1 MDGEG
6 NMKKEVYDPST
17 CLVSQIAYQ
26 YYIEEKKTSEI
37 AHQFE
42 LSPSTVSRVLKRA
55 RQEGIIKIHLAQP
68 YQECNEMEKYLEERF
83 RLRNV
88 CIVPLNKPE
97 EELQDNNVKKQVA
110 LEGARYVQRII
121 RDDDI
126 LGLAWGG
133 TMYHLIQ
140 YLNPCRKVRASI
152 VTMHGSIANCHEALE
167 VQTLVDRA
175 AMAFGG
181 EKISLEH
188 PGLYDTPEECRQI
201 AATEECRN
209 IFEMYEKIDIALTGV
224 GSMYPDYDSLL
235 GKTDYLTEKEKKEL
249 KEERVVSDIM
259 LHFIRKDG
267 SECDNLIK
275 NRTLAIDLETFR
287 KIPCKVVAASGSKK
301 AYSILSLLNG
311 NYIDVLII
319 DYHLAKKLIRLL
331 K

>member
-1 MDGEG
+1 
-6 NMKKEVYDPST
+6 MKKEVYDQST

-37 AHQFE
+37 VEQFE

-55 RQEGIIKIHLAQP
+55 KKEGIIEIRLAQP
-68 YQECNEMEKYLEERF
+68 YLECNQMEKYLEERF
-83 RLRNV
+83 HLRNV

-97 EELQDNNVKKQVA
+97 EELQDNSVKKQVA
-110 LEGARYVQRII
+110 LEAARYVQRII
-121 RDDDI
+121 RDDDV

-152 VTMHGSIANCHEALE
+152 VTMHGSIANCHETLE

-181 EKISLEH
+181 EKVSLEH
-188 PGLYDTPEECRQI
+188 PGLYDTPEEYRKI
-201 AATEECRN
+201 ASSEECRN

-224 GSMYPDYDSLL
+224 GTMYPEKDSLL
-235 GKTDYLTEKEKKEL
+235 VKTGYLTR
-249 KEERVVSDIM
+249 EEIEALLEENVTSDFM
-259 LHFIRKDG
+259 LHFIRDDG
-267 SECDNLIK
+267 AECHHPIRE
-275 NRTLAIDLETFR
+275 RTLSIDLDTYR
-287 KIPCKVVAASGSKK
+287 RIPCKIVAASGSRK
-301 AYSILSLLNG
+301 AHSVLSLLKG

-319 DYHLAKKLIRLL
+319 DYHLARKLIELMDG
-331 K
+331 

>member
-1 MDGEG
+1 
-6 NMKKEVYDPST
+6 MKREVYDQST

-37 AHQFE
+37 AEQFE

-55 RQEGIIKIHLAQP
+55 RKEGIIEIRLAQP
-68 YQECNEMEKYLEERF
+68 YLECNQMERYLEERF
-83 RLRNV
+83 QLRNV

-110 LEGARYVQRII
+110 LEAARYVQRII
-121 RDDDI
+121 RDDDV

-181 EKISLEH
+181 EKVSLEH
-188 PGLYDTPEECRQI
+188 PGLYDTPEEYRKI
-201 AATEECRN
+201 ASSEECRN
-209 IFEMYEKIDIALTGV
+209 IFEMYEKIDIAVTGV
-224 GSMYPDYDSLL
+224 GTMYPENDSLL
-235 GKTDYLTEKEKKEL
+235 VKTGYLTTEEVEALEEEK
-249 KEERVVSDIM
+249 VTSDLM
-259 LHFIRKDG
+259 LHFIREDG
-267 SECDNLIK
+267 SECRHPIK
-275 NRTLAIDLETFR
+275 ERTLSISLDTYR
-287 KIPCKVVAASGSKK
+287 RIPCKILAASGSGK
-301 AYSILSLLNG
+301 AHSVLSLLKG
-311 NYIDVLII
+311 NYVDVLII
-319 DYHLAKKLIRLL
+319 DYHLAQKLIGFLDE
-331 K
+331 

>member
-1 MDGEG
+1 
-6 NMKKEVYDPST
+6 MKREVYDQST

-26 YYIEEKKTSEI
+26 YYIVEKKTSEI
-37 AHQFE
+37 AELFE

-55 RQEGIIKIHLAQP
+55 RQEGIIEIRLTQP
-68 YQECNEMEKYLEERF
+68 YLECNEMERYLEERF
-83 RLRNV
+83 QLKNV

-121 RDDDI
+121 SDDDV

-140 YLNPCRKVRASI
+140 YLNPCRKVKASI

-188 PGLYDTPEECRQI
+188 PALYDTPEECRSII
-201 AATEECRN
+201 ASQECRN
-209 IFEMYEKIDIALTGV
+209 IFEMYEKIDISLTGV
-224 GSMYPDYDSLL
+224 GSMYPEYDSLL
-235 GKTDYLTEKEKKEL
+235 GKTDYLSEEEKRAL

-259 LHFIRKDG
+259 LHFIRRDG
-267 SECDNLIK
+267 SECENPIRD
-275 NRTLAIDLETFR
+275 RTLTIGLDTYR

-301 AYSILSLLNG
+301 AHSVLSLLNG
-311 NYIDVLII
+311 SFIDVLII
-319 DYHLAKKLIRLL
+319 DYHLAKKLIGLL
-331 K
+331 D